1 MNLPKHLSLF
11 THLWG
16 KFETRECTKHVKLSI
31 LMTELYKEGETKL
44 KIPET
49 QQIQKEEKIIQRKF
63 LKEPQ

>member
-1 MNLPKHLSLF
+1 
-11 THLWG
+11 
-16 KFETRECTKHVKLSI
+16 
-31 LMTELYKEGETKL
+31 MTELYKEGETKL